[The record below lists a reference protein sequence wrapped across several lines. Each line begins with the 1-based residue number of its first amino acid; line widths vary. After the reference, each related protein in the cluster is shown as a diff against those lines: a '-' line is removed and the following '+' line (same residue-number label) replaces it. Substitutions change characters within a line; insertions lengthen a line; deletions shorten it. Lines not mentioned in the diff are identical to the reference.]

1 MLILNSCHCGMLN
14 CHGQG
19 EKINKLLTKTM
30 WKSQSRNNQGE
41 KLLLKKYK
49 QYRKLSREL
58 AEKILERYTDE
69 KSLKTASQLMG
80 IREGNTLV
88 LESED
93 EVAFLMDFS
102 LFEYLVEG
110 KNFIQRYLEEEAEIS
125 ETERSLLQAKLSN
138 YTSLFE
144 IVEANGKT
152 AQVKLKDLLESSP
165 EITILDINMS
175 RTARPG
181 LLIFTRIVPY
191 PDFNMTSGMF
201 CLFEARTSKTLL
213 KRFKVMK
220 KRVKSDSESIQRFIA
235 FFKLNRKEG
244 LETGMVNTT
253 V

>member
-1 MLILNSCHCGMLN
+1 
-14 CHGQG
+14 
-19 EKINKLLTKTM
+19 M
-30 WKSQSRNNQGE
+30 WKIPSRNNQGE

-69 KSLKTASQLMG
+69 KSLKTVSQLMG
-80 IREGNTLV
+80 IREGSTLV

-93 EVAFLMDFS
+93 EVFFLMDFS

-110 KNFIQRYLEEEAEIS
+110 KNFIQRYLEEQAEIS

-152 AQVKLKDLLESSP
+152 ARVKLKNLLESSS
-165 EITILDINMS
+165 EITIMDINLS

-181 LLIFTRIVPY
+181 LLMFTRIVPY

-201 CLFEARTSKTLL
+201 CLFEAGTAKTLL

-235 FFKLNRKEG
+235 FFKLNRTEG
-244 LETGMVNTT
+244 LATGTIDTT